1 MAFETIKNSSTKILH
16 HDLFNLSVMMVK
28 TDRRKSKA
36 KYDFHKNHIF
46 LPDIKGKEER
56 MKEGRKKRGEND
68 EKRKEKGQDRQEKYF
83 PPHF

>member
-1 MAFETIKNSSTKILH
+1 
-16 HDLFNLSVMMVK
+16 MVK

-56 MKEGRKKRGEND
+56 RKEGRRKRGEKND
-68 EKRKEKGQDRQEKYF
+68 EKRKRARQARKILFSPFLKRGNSEVSANNVIS
-83 PPHF
+83 

>member
-1 MAFETIKNSSTKILH
+1 M
-16 HDLFNLSVMMVK
+16 FNLSVTMVK

-56 MKEGRKKRGEND
+56 KKEGRKGGEKKD
-68 EKRKEKGQDRQEKYF
+68 EKRKEKGQDRQEKYSF
-83 PPHF
+83 PHLQKEETLRFQQIM

>member
-1 MAFETIKNSSTKILH
+1 
-16 HDLFNLSVMMVK
+16 MMVK
-28 TDRRKSKA
+28 TDRKKSKA

-56 MKEGRKKRGEND
+56 RKEEEKGGGAGGWGGGDN

-83 PPHF
+83 FPHLQKEETLRFQQIM

>member
-1 MAFETIKNSSTKILH
+1 
-16 HDLFNLSVMMVK
+16 MMVK

-56 MKEGRKKRGEND
+56 RKEGRRKGRCVGGVAEETMRREKKKGKTGKKNTFSPICKKR
-68 EKRKEKGQDRQEKYF
+68 KL
-83 PPHF
+83 